1 MKKILS
7 LVLLLVTTWTQTG
20 YADEVSDRAL
30 LQRLQQGGNVIFLRH
45 AATDPSQ
52 KDLSNDHLEDCS
64 TQRNLTPQG
73 RKQSQAI
80 GIAFR
85 ELKIPAGLILSSP
98 YCRVKDTAQLA
109 FGHAHLT
116 DELKSFENMPP
127 FEQASRI
134 RELRTLLATPPSP
147 TNTNT
152 ILVSHKFLFRQA
164 AGIDIEEG
172 EAAIFHPAG
181 GDQFELIGRVTA
193 DHWAVIQA
201 LTD

>member
-1 MKKILS
+1 MTKILTMAF
-7 LVLLLVTTWTQTG
+7 LLALTWTQTG
-20 YADEVSDRAL
+20 HADEASDRAL
-30 LQRLQQGGNVIFLRH
+30 LKRLQQGGNVIFLRH
-45 AATDPSQ
+45 AATDPNQ

-64 TQRNLTPQG
+64 TQRNLTPHG

-80 GIAFR
+80 GNAFR
-85 ELKIPAGLILSSP
+85 ELKIPAGSILSSP

-109 FGHAHLT
+109 FGNVHLI

-127 FEQASRI
+127 FEQASRT
-134 RELRTLLATPPSP
+134 RELRALLATPPNP
-147 TNTNT
+147 ANTNT

-172 EAAIFHPAG
+172 EAAIFHPTG

-193 DHWAVIQA
+193 DHWAVLQNLA
-201 LTD
+201 D